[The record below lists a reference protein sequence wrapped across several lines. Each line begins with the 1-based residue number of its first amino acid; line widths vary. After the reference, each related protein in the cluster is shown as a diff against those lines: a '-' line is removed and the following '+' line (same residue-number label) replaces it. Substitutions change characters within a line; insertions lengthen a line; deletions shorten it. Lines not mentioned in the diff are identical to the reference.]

1 MNDCLL
7 TWAKDHR
14 AGWRRS
20 LKRLRS
26 GVLATFEL
34 RGGKRV
40 DTPLE
45 TIAEQT
51 RGLAELEAAID
62 RREFGG
68 G

>member
-7 TWAKDHR
+7 IWAKDHR

-20 LKRLRS
+20 LKGLRS
-26 GVLATFEL
+26 GVLVTFEL

-40 DTPLE
+40 DTTLE

-51 RGLAELEAAID
+51 RDLAQLETAID